1 MGGHGPHLAAN
12 ESNMK
17 ESDSEMQGKIQN
29 AELVKYNPQNFHLAF
44 WDAGNMYSIL
54 GGAPTM
60 VCGALGAATSFGY
73 YAAGGSARNFY
84 ANNMKVTG
92 RLAFGLTLGLALG
105 YNKFG
110 DRQRLHNAYLAER
123 LRRRYPESMDLQ
135 TSDLWQFKG
144 VQAPHEFYQWK

>member
-1 MGGHGPHLAAN
+1 MGGHGLHLAGN
-12 ESNMK
+12 ENNMK
-17 ESDSEMQGKIQN
+17 ESDSEMQGKIQR

-92 RLAFGLTLGLALG
+92 RLMFGLSLGLALG
-105 YNKFG
+105 FNKFG